1 MGKNPLD
8 GCIMKWNMDTFLV
21 GHTIPPTGGIHRIF
35 QQEAIPQ
42 MVEEKVLIELSAKE
56 AKNHCDH
63 YS

>member
-1 MGKNPLD
+1 
-8 GCIMKWNMDTFLV
+8 MKWNMDTFLV

-42 MVEEKVLIELSAKE
+42 KVEEKVLIELSAKE
-56 AKNHCDH
+56 AKNYCDH